1 MSWREVVDPSPAEL
15 EELGLQLDAEELP
28 KVEKLDGT
36 LLLVMRTPAF
46 HGPKADIPY
55 QTQNVYILLREGSL
69 VLVSR
74 AHHNLLAHLGDEQRQ
89 ALKQQTPQR
98 MLLTLLRC
106 LPHSYLHPLGRINKA
121 VEALE
126 ERLQESLEN
135 REVLQLLRYQKSLV
149 YFTTGLRTNAVA
161 LERLKRRGFLTLEG
175 EDEDLF
181 DDILTEHEE
190 AIQVCQISSEI
201 LSNMMD
207 AFTSIIS
214 NNLNVVIKRISSLA
228 VILVIPA
235 TVATFYG
242 MNVPLPLHDHPQAF
256 TLLLAA
262 SVVGAVLATWF
273 FRRKD
278 WL

>member
-1 MSWREVVDPSPAEL
+1 M
-15 EELGLQLDAEELP
+15 LDAEELP
-28 KVEKLDGT
+28 KVEKRGPT
-36 LLLVMRTPAF
+36 LLIVVRTPAF

-55 QTQNVYILLREGSL
+55 QTQNVYILVREDS
-69 VLVSR
+69 VVTVSR
-74 AHHNLLAHLGDEQRQ
+74 GHHNLLAHLNEAQRREL
-89 ALKQQTPQR
+89 ARERPVR
-98 MLLTLLRC
+98 LLLHLL
-106 LPHSYLHPLGRINKA
+106 LSVPHSFLHPLSRINSA

-149 YFTTGLRTNAVA
+149 YFTTGLRTNFVA
-161 LERLKRRGFLTLEG
+161 LERLKRRGFLTLDEA
-175 EDEDLF
+175 DEDLF

-190 AIQVCQISSEI
+190 ALQVCQIASEI

-214 NNLNVVIKRISSLA
+214 NNLNVVIKLISSLA
-228 VILVIPA
+228 VIMVIPA

-242 MNVPLPLHDHPQAF
+242 MNVTLPLAKHPLAF
-256 TLLLAA
+256 YAVAGVSLVAMLLL
-262 SVVGAVLATWF
+262 TWY
-273 FRRKD
+273 FRRKR